1 MRHLIERVLELAE
14 EEEGP
19 TIRPTSVEEMDSN
32 DAELKRL
39 LESLQP
45 RIRVYGAG
53 GAGCNAVSR
62 LHEEG
67 LFENRYVTGHA
78 INTDAQELQ
87 PRLFLVRLQHPI
99 QSLLHQSRN

>member
-62 LHEEG
+62 LHEERRIIRKPLCHRTCNQHRCPG
-67 LFENRYVTGHA
+67 
-78 INTDAQELQ
+78 ITDE
-87 PRLFLVRLQHPI
+87 P
-99 QSLLHQSRN
+99 S